1 MKLEEPGELGESG
14 EPGKLV
20 ESWELAEPG
29 EPEEPGETRENIR
42 NHYSKCM
49 LNNVTLVN
57 YDFLHEGSYS

>member
-1 MKLEEPGELGESG
+1 MELEEPGELG

-20 ESWELAEPG
+20 ESWEPAEPVEPG
-29 EPEEPGETRENIR
+29 EPEESGETRENIR